1 MTYSVRSEATRAV
14 VSLDGVDRVAF
25 NEDGSLELLTPAA
38 NPSGNKVPTAGQL
51 PFTNG
56 YISPQQT
63 ISSAGALSLM
73 HSLGVSPA
81 IIQLRM
87 ICVSADIGYS
97 IGDEVVCQMCAGDQA
112 ANTGVSVVPTNTKI
126 EIRFGATAN
135 PMLLN
140 HKATG
145 ATVFATSANWRLIV
159 RAWA

>member
-1 MTYSVRSEATRAV
+1 MPTSIRSEATRSV
-14 VSLDGVDRVAF
+14 VVVNGVDKLAI
-25 NEDGSLELLTPAA
+25 NEDGSMELLAPAA

-51 PFTNG
+51 PFTKG

-63 ISSAGALSLM
+63 ISNAGALSLM

-112 ANTGVSVVPTNTKI
+112 VSTGVSVVPTNTTI

-140 HKATG
+140 NKATG